1 MRGYNLKELEN
12 LQINSSILM
21 EKGIH
26 PELGDVS
33 LKELLASWVVHDLGH
48 ISKISRVMAKQYK
61 AEIGPWIAF
70 LRILK

>member
-1 MRGYNLKELEN
+1 
-12 LQINSSILM
+12 M